1 MRGGRLPVAGFFL
14 QYFSYFKQQ
23 KSKQSLESVKKTD
36 FTIYSFEVI
45 DALE

>member
-1 MRGGRLPVAGFFL
+1 MRGGRLPVAGFFCNT
-14 QYFSYFKQQ
+14 SVT
-23 KSKQSLESVKKTD
+23 SSLESVKKTD